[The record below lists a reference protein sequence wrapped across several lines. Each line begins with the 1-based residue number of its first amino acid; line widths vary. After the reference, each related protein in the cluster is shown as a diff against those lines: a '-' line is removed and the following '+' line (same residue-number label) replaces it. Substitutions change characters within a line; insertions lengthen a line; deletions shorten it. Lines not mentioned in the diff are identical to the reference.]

1 MSGNDRLAMAPISNF
16 IDHCLFVCILLV
28 SKKSITSHCSYRH
41 SSQAVLN
48 VPTPIYLFI
57 IIFWKTLRPAYH
69 ISPQYL
75 LVMLHNKSNLTHS
88 LLINNQIL
96 KIAKN
101 TTGREERGEYFTLN
115 WRSSIESGLLKVFWT
130 GFM

>member
-1 MSGNDRLAMAPISNF
+1 MQLPPFKPGLCWMF
-16 IDHCLFVCILLV
+16 QVQ
-28 SKKSITSHCSYRH
+28 Y
-41 SSQAVLN
+41 
-48 VPTPIYLFI
+48 
-57 IIFWKTLRPAYH
+57 IFWKILRPAYH

-88 LLINNQIL
+88 PLINNQIL

-115 WRSSIESGLLKVFWT
+115 WRSSIESGLLKVF
-130 GFM
+130 